1 MNDNSFVFRAL
12 ARYCAI
18 VGFTTLA
25 IYIVINFAM
34 TGGLYTL
41 VNSNSTF
48 GVEQS
53 LGMVGYV
60 LLALC
65 SPVVSSLFLCFAL
78 VFFLTARFIDKQD
91 EEIDE

>member
-12 ARYCAI
+12 ARYCTI
-18 VGFTTLA
+18 VGVATLA
-25 IYIVINFAM
+25 VYIVVNLVM
-34 TGGLYTL
+34 TGGLYAL

-53 LGMVGYV
+53 LGSVGYV

-65 SPVVSSLFLCFAL
+65 SPIVSSIFLCSAL
-78 VFFLTARFIDKQD
+78 VFFLTARR
-91 EEIDE
+91 IDERNDETDE